1 MTSTHPAHP
10 ALFLAPPTGENDDR
24 QAAPRRGEEAMRLL
38 RNPFQAGDAAM
49 TAADRAD
56 ALQV

>member
-1 MTSTHPAHP
+1 MTSTHPARTT
-10 ALFLAPPTGENDDR
+10 LFLAPPAVETDDR

-38 RNPFQAGDAAM
+38 RNPFRAGDPAM
-49 TAADRAD
+49 TEAEHAD

>member
-38 RNPFQAGDAAM
+38 RNPFGALDAGAGDTGHPGAA
-49 TAADRAD
+49 
-56 ALQV
+56 Q